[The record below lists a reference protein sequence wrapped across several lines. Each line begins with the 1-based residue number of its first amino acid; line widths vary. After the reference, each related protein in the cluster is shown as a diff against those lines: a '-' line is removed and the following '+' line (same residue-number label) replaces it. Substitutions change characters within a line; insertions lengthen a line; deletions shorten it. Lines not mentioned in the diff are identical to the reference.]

1 MMKILAIDT
10 SAANVALCALELADD
25 ATAQVQALAIHNES
39 RRLSQDLMLLIE
51 STLSHADWALD
62 DIDAL
67 AVGTGPGSWTGLR
80 IGLSAI
86 KTLAQV
92 RELPL
97 AGVPTYDALA
107 QAAWRAL
114 DEAEQRLLLVTA
126 PCRPGEVY
134 GKIFESHPD
143 YLMVAQDEWIASEQ
157 MLVDTLLTQAMARGI
172 EASPIVVGGS
182 ETLLQLLIDSR
193 EAPLEVQVG
202 TEAMIVEVALA
213 GALQIA
219 NGEGGD
225 PLTVQPLYIA
235 PSAAE
240 RNFNITV

>member
-1 MMKILAIDT
+1 MKILAVD
-10 SAANVALCALELADD
+10 SSGKNVALCALELEDD
-25 ATAQVQALAIHNES
+25 ATAQVRALAIHPEA
-39 RRLSQDLMLLIE
+39 RRLSQDLMLLVQ
-51 STLSHADWALD
+51 STLDHAAWTLD
-62 DIDAL
+62 DVDAL
-67 AVGTGPGSWTGLR
+67 AVGLGPGSWTGLR
-80 IGLSAI
+80 IGLSAV

-97 AGVPTYDALA
+97 AGVPTFDALA

-114 DEAEQRLLLVTA
+114 DDDEQRLLLVAA

-134 GKIFESHPD
+134 GKIFESSSD
-143 YLMVAQDEWIASEQ
+143 YLMVAQDEWIASEHI
-157 MLVDTLLTQAMARGI
+157 MIDTLLTQAMARGI

-182 ETLLQLLIDSR
+182 ETLLQLLVNSR
-193 EAPLEVQVG
+193 EEPLDVQVN
-202 TEAMIVEVALA
+202 TEAMIVEIALA

-219 NGEGGD
+219 SGEGGD